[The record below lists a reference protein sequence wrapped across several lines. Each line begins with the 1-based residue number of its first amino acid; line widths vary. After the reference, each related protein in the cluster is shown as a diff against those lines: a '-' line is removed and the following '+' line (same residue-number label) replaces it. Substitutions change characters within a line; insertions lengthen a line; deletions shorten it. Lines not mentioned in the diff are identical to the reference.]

1 MTNIIYLQ
9 STVRKRF
16 NIYTSAPLDLVYTID
31 DKLPDPYTHKLNL
44 TSGDHAKLYIETI
57 KVLDNKEKYDLTC
70 SKLNNF
76 FQ

>member
-1 MTNIIYLQ
+1 MTKLSYLKF
-9 STVRKRF
+9 TVKKIF
-16 NIYTSAPLDLVYTID
+16 NIDTSAPLDLVYTID

-44 TSGDHAKLYIETI
+44 MTGDHAKLYIETI
-57 KVLDNKEKYDLTC
+57 KVLDDKEKYDLTC